1 MKTTMKRTAAYL
13 LAVLLVIQFLPASAD
28 QTVSGTQGPITSYR
42 EKLDIKAVTETLT
55 VGMELQLE
63 TTDKYE
69 KLVWT
74 SDDEEIATVDQN
86 GKVTAISAGTV
97 RITATED
104 GHSDSITLRV
114 IGNGASDKT
123 SESGKGKGKE
133 KEQAPQSGKMIIII
147 NGTKDKVTY
156 DGQEHV
162 TGYTAAS
169 NSDNFDE
176 SKLHL
181 INEEHLASGKDC
193 NVYQDTL
200 VPGDFTYDG
209 EDAEIVITNGWL
221 QIKPAQVTVTAN
233 DAKKVEGHPDPEFTA
248 TVTGLLPGDDP
259 AQIVYTFRTETS
271 NGITRIIPECD
282 SIQGNYRVNA
292 VEGELTI
299 MKEQPLYNFAV
310 IGSTWYRL
318 AKTSIWTDK
327 MLNSR
332 TYGKVL
338 TAGDYEAA
346 GYDFSDLVITVDG
359 KEYIHQCEK
368 NADAILRGANY
379 YTTSFTKIEMIKSKI
394 GAMDGDTPRWL
405 VPESQRYGDK
415 NETDSFHRNY
425 SITLHENTAAV
436 VEQKAYTI
444 LAVDGDYYRLRKTAI
459 KAKSADQ
466 TSNGTI
472 LNSGE
477 YELTPYN
484 FSNVKLDIDGTE
496 YIYSA
501 DGQEDESV
509 SYFTVE
515 FVNVQKVD
523 KINHNESW
531 FKNEKGWLDG
541 AKIEYGNEKNATP
554 GYHANYKAT
563 LHKGVAKRVDKS
575 KMKITVSSNWPVD
588 KPAYKGT
595 VIKLTAHLTGFD
607 GVEYSL
613 QWQRSE
619 DLRNWED
626 IPGATGENFTY
637 ELNEDTARYTWRVIA
652 TDIR

>member
-1 MKTTMKRTAAYL
+1 MKTTMKKTAAFL
-13 LAVLLVIQFLPASAD
+13 LAVLLVVQLLPATAD

-55 VGMELQLE
+55 VGMEIQLE

-74 SDDEEIATVDQN
+74 SDDETIATVDKN
-86 GKVTAISAGTV
+86 GKVTAVGAGTV

-114 IGNGASDKT
+114 IGNDSDKPK
-123 SESGKGKGKE
+123 ESGKGKE
-133 KEQAPQSGKMIIII
+133 TEQAAQTGKMIILI

-162 TGYTAAS
+162 TSYKATS
-169 NSDNFDE
+169 NSESFDE

-181 INEEHLASGKDC
+181 INEEHLASGTDC
-193 NVYQDTL
+193 NVYQDKL

-209 EDAEIVITNGWL
+209 EDVEIVITNGWL
-221 QIKPAQVTVTAN
+221 QIKPAQVTVTAV
-233 DAKKVEGHPDPEFTA
+233 DKKKIEGDPDPEFTA
-248 TVTGLLPGDDP
+248 KVTGLLPGDDP

-271 NGITRIIPECD
+271 NGTTRIIPECD
-282 SIQGNYRVNA
+282 SIQGNYRVST
-292 VEGELTI
+292 VEGELVI
-299 MKEQPLYNFAV
+299 MKEQPLYNFAI

-318 AKTSIWTDK
+318 AKTKFWTD
-327 MLNSR
+327 MALNSR

-338 TAGDYEAA
+338 TVGDYEAE
-346 GYDFSDLVITVDG
+346 GYDFSNLVITVGG

-368 NADAILRGANY
+368 NAEAILSGANY
-379 YTTSFTKIEMIKSKI
+379 YTTSFVKIEILKSKI

-405 VPESQRYGDK
+405 VPESQQYGDK

-436 VEQKAYTI
+436 TEQKAYTM
-444 LAVDGDYYRLRKTAI
+444 LAVGDDYYRLRKTAI
-459 KAKSADQ
+459 KARPAEKLGH
-466 TSNGTI
+466 GTV
-472 LNSGE
+472 LKDGE

-484 FSNVKLDIDGTE
+484 FSNVKLNIDGTE

-501 DGQEDESV
+501 NGQEDETV

-515 FVNVQKVD
+515 FVNVQKVN
-523 KINHNESW
+523 KINHSDAW
-531 FKNEKGWLDG
+531 FRDDKGWLDG
-541 AKIEYGNEKNATP
+541 AESEYGNEKNETP

-563 LHKGVAKRVDKS
+563 LHKGVAKRIDKS
-575 KMKITVSSNWPVD
+575 KMKVTVSSDWPVD

-595 VIKLTAHLTGFD
+595 VIKLTAHLTGFE
-607 GVEYSL
+607 GVEYHL

-619 DLRNWED
+619 DLQNWEN
-626 IPGATGENFTY
+626 IPGATGSTFTY
-637 ELNEDTARYTWRVIA
+637 ELNDDTAKYTWRVVVA
-652 TDIR
+652 DIK